1 MKLNVQNPRY
11 HALALA
17 AVAFCG
23 VNSANPQATG
33 SQAGMQV
40 TASRAGDANAS
51 LRAEINIL
59 RQELSVLERRV
70 HELETN
76 GGNATSPDDDAPT
89 KKMEQ
94 RLAAIE
100 QANAKLSAEI
110 SKEESHAGEGSG
122 ISHAKAPFVVYDDD
136 GHEIFRVGLGSR
148 SKQPRLTLGNEDGAR
163 VIIGAS
169 PSKNESWIYLFSDKG
184 DDVPVYLRATG
195 ETSSLRLTSAASKQE
210 TIIGSATDGRYG
222 VFLSQGETASVTLT
236 SGKSGA
242 GYLGISNS
250 AGQIVA
256 EGASQPNGVG
266 IFRTGPSCCRPP
278 GAIGPHQYIVGKQD

>member
-1 MKLNVQNPRY
+1 MKFNVQNPRY
-11 HALALA
+11 RALALA
-17 AVAFCG
+17 AVSFCG
-23 VNSANPQATG
+23 ANSANPQAAG
-33 SQAGMQV
+33 SQAGMQAAV
-40 TASRAGDANAS
+40 TNAGVANAS
-51 LRAEINIL
+51 PLAEIKIL

-76 GGNATSPDDDAPT
+76 GGNATSPDDDAPA
-89 KKMEQ
+89 KKIEQ

-110 SKEESHAGEGSG
+110 SKEKSQAGEGSE

-136 GHEIFRVGLGSR
+136 GHIIFRVELQSAT
-148 SKQPRLTLGNEDGAR
+148 KQPRLTLGNPVGTR
-163 VIIGAS
+163 VVIGANQAS
-169 PSKNESWIYLFSDKG
+169 QESAILLFDDKT
-184 DDVPVYLRATG
+184 DDPVYLLAG
-195 ETSSLRLTSAASKQE
+195 KHSSLSLKSADSKQQ
-210 TIIGSATDGRYG
+210 TIIGSTEDGRYG
-222 VFLSQGETASVTLT
+222 LFLSQGESSSVSLT